1 TQHKANLLQP
11 PGESKRERVRRHGWR
26 RYSPRTFFLF
36 VSPWIIGFL
45 GLTLLPLLFALGVSF
60 TDFDGVSSH
69 WHWVGLDNY
78 IQLLQDSDT
87 WFSLSR
93 TLLYT
98 VLAVPL
104 NVAGGLGLALLL
116 NQRLKAVGF
125 FRTIFYIPSI
135 VPVVASTIMWR
146 LV

>member
-1 TQHKANLLQP
+1 MALTTRHAMRPAQP
-11 PGESKRERVRRHGWR
+11 PGQTIDEGQRRRGWK
-26 RYSPRTFFLF
+26 RYSWRSFYLF
-36 VSPWIIGFL
+36 IAPWIIGFL
-45 GLTLLPLLFALGVSF
+45 GLTLLPLIFALGVSF

-69 WHWVGLDNY
+69 WHWVGIDNY

-98 VLAVPL
+98 ALAVPL

-116 NQRLKAVGF
+116 NQ
-125 FRTIFYIPSI
+125 
-135 VPVVASTIMWR
+135 
-146 LV
+146 